1 MDTSQQ
7 EYQNQPGGQEK
18 FSAVPLSMNG
28 RSMKMQDQGRGAKL
42 AMQASLPAIES
53 NLYSLQT
60 SHVLPQDLPRKT
72 PHESVS
78 PDISRN
84 FHFSSFQR
92 FTGSKLKIKY
102 QIS

>member
-1 MDTSQQ
+1 MSTVPAQQLSLPGFEEALGDWQQ

-60 SHVLPQDLPRKT
+60 SHVLEHSQ
-72 PHESVS
+72 
-78 PDISRN
+78 
-84 FHFSSFQR
+84 
-92 FTGSKLKIKY
+92 SK
-102 QIS
+102 